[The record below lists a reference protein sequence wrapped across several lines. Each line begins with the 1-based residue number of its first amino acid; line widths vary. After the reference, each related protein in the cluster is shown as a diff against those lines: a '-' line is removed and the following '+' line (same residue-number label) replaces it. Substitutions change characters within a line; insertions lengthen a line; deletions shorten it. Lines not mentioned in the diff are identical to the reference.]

1 MPTRARNAP
10 ATASRGRRGR
20 SHRPRL
26 AGDGRVLLPTA
37 VTAERSYYAADISGA
52 TWDPFDWTADRL
64 LLPESFARLNLFD
77 RDACLRWF
85 AAHGMVDSYWLY
97 HHLNI
102 DVGRLGPLPNVR
114 DRIADDELDIG
125 LERVAVQWHLL
136 LLTLLTQTRETKD
149 WKPAWGQV
157 VLDGAAEGLIVGGPY
172 AGRLVTSELTWD
184 RDRERWAGD
193 PAQRHVYEEQV
204 VLHEV
209 TTGWPRVVVLDTLRQ
224 NAPQPSPDQR
234 EFSAVREARKR
245 ADVLGTSWDETLEL
259 LRLTIEP
266 RVQRAL
272 ESHFTTQLA
281 TRRMGSVERA
291 VLEPLEVRTW
301 RSVLHPI
308 YLQLFEALRLIT
320 EGEPGATVC
329 RECGRPFLMLDA
341 RRRLFCNDR
350 ERYRYAQ
357 RKRRRRLRTEAAR
370 DEEAVS

>member
-10 ATASRGRRGR
+10 AQPARGRRGR

-26 AGDGRVLLPTA
+26 AGDGRVLLPA
-37 VTAERSYYAADISGA
+37 EVIAERFWYRATLSGA
-52 TWDPFDWTADRL
+52 TRDPFDWTADRL
-64 LLPESFARLNLFD
+64 LLPESFARLDILD
-77 RDACLRWF
+77 RDVCVRWF
-85 AAHGMVDSYWLY
+85 ATHGMVDSYWLY

-102 DVGRLGPLPNVR
+102 DVGRLGPLPSVS
-114 DRIADDELDIG
+114 DRVADDELDIG
-125 LERVAVQWHLL
+125 LERVAVDWHLH
-136 LLTLLTQTRETKD
+136 LLTLLSQTRETKD
-149 WKPAWGQV
+149 WDPAWGRI

-172 AGRLVTSELTWD
+172 AGRLVTSDLTWEA
-184 RDRERWAGD
+184 DRERWAGE
-193 PAQRHVYEEQV
+193 PGERHVYEEQV
-204 VLHEV
+204 VLHEA
-209 TTGWPRVVVLDTLRQ
+209 TAGWPRVVVLDTLRQ

-320 EGEPGATVC
+320 EGEAGATIC

-341 RRRLFCNDR
+341 RRRLFCNGR

-357 RKRRRRLRTEAAR
+357 RERRRRLRTKAAG
-370 DEEAVS
+370 DEEVVR

>member
-1 MPTRARNAP
+1 
-10 ATASRGRRGR
+10 
-20 SHRPRL
+20 
-26 AGDGRVLLPTA
+26 
-37 VTAERSYYAADISGA
+37 
-52 TWDPFDWTADRL
+52 
-64 LLPESFARLNLFD
+64 
-77 RDACLRWF
+77 
-85 AAHGMVDSYWLY
+85 MVDSYWLY

-357 RKRRRRLRTEAAR
+357 RERRRRLRIEAAR
-370 DEEAVS
+370 DEEAIT